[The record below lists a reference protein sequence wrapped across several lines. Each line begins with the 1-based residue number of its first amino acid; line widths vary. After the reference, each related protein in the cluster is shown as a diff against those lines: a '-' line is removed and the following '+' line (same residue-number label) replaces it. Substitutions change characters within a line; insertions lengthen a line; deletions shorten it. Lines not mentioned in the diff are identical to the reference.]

1 MLAQHQFKTQAAPA
15 VTTRVVDTNSP
26 EYLRVELLCHKYLH
40 PQDRNN
46 LYTNLSALDDFD
58 GNT

>member
-1 MLAQHQFKTQAAPA
+1 MLALHQSKTQAAQA
-15 VTTRVVDTNSP
+15 VTTLVDKNSP
-26 EYLRVELLCHKYLH
+26 AYLRVELLCHKYLH

-46 LYTNLSALDDFD
+46 LYKNLSALEDFD